1 MQEIEVY
8 LDHNAQLELVG
19 KLTYEQLRGNATYH
33 FSYDAAWLTHHP
45 HLLTTCCQ
53 TKLRRKSSMR

>member
-33 FSYDAAWLTHHP
+33 FSYDAAWLTNHP
-45 HLLTTCCQ
+45 HISLSGDLQSHTGW
-53 TKLRRKSSMR
+53 